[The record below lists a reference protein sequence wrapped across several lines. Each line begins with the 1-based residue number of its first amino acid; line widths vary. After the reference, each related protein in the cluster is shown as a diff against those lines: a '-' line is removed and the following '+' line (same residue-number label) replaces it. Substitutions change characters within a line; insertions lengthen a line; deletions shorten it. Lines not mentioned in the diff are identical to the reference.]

1 MSRYI
6 CIDSS
11 VLIKI
16 FIKEEDSCRAKVLL
30 KKVVEDNQIILLPA
44 FAWAEVGTIIR
55 KKARA
60 GIITTREADEMWFG
74 FRQLPGIKYLEDEL
88 VAHQAWKISRSF
100 DLPTL
105 YDAAFLAVA
114 ETITLKTGDVCEFWT
129 ADEKLINS
137 LNGKKGYVNFLNDI

>member
-16 FIKEEDSCRAKVLL
+16 FIKEDGSYKAKVLL

-60 GIITTREADEMWFG
+60 GIIT
-74 FRQLPGIKYLEDEL
+74 Q
-88 VAHQAWKISRSF
+88 V
-100 DLPTL
+100 
-105 YDAAFLAVA
+105 
-114 ETITLKTGDVCEFWT
+114 
-129 ADEKLINS
+129 
-137 LNGKKGYVNFLNDI
+137 